1 MKRSD
6 WFVLRL
12 VLGGVGI
19 AVAALVITESET
31 LSKMAMKA
39 VGKGEP
45 EGPVV
50 QIIERPVEV
59 ASRRPTPDDGDK
71 TSTDV
76 PSDDATS
83 TSAASVETGTDST
96 APATDQT
103 ITSVPPAPALP
114 PAATSTVTE
123 PFQQKG
129 PIATNRNRVAL
140 VVGNNEYQNVPRL
153 RNAVTDAS
161 AIATML
167 KNLGFNVTLV
177 TNASGP
183 QFAKTFDSWLSK
195 IDRKSESVF
204 FFAGHG
210 VQVDGKNYLLSTDA
224 LFDTEQGLP
233 ESTPSLQALM
243 ERWARRGPRFSIAI
257 VDACRDNP
265 FPARTR
271 SLTGAMTRSLEPT
284 SAGSGQIILYS
295 AGSGQT
301 ALDNL
306 GPNDKVVNSVFTRA
320 LLKHMP
326 NPSYSV
332 DQVLRQTRLEVIDIA
347 RRAGYDQTPALYDE
361 STGEFFFNPEKTG
374 G

>member
-1 MKRSD
+1 M
-6 WFVLRL
+6 
-12 VLGGVGI
+12 GGVGV
-19 AVAALVITESET
+19 AVAALVITESQT
-31 LSKMAMKA
+31 LSRMALQA
-39 VGKGEP
+39 IGQDEP
-45 EGPVV
+45 TGPIV
-50 QIIERPVEV
+50 QIIERPVEMAPKRS
-59 ASRRPTPDDGDK
+59 ASDDRTETPKDA
-71 TSTDV
+71 
-76 PSDDATS
+76 PSDGVPALVDASVDPKIDS
-83 TSAASVETGTDST
+83 TATAADNTLSSIPSVPASASAAS
-96 APATDQT
+96 
-103 ITSVPPAPALP
+103 
-114 PAATSTVTE
+114 STVPE

-129 PIATNRNRVAL
+129 PIATSKNRVAL
-140 VVGNNEYQNVPRL
+140 VVGNNDYQGVPRL
-153 RNAVTDAS
+153 RNAVTDAT
-161 AIATML
+161 AIAMTL

-224 LFDTEQGLP
+224 LFDADRGLP

-265 FPARTR
+265 FPSQPR
-271 SLTGAMTRSLEPT
+271 SLRGAMTRSLEPT

-301 ALDNL
+301 ALDSL
-306 GPNDKVVNSVFTRA
+306 GHGDSVVNSVFTRA
-320 LLKHMP
+320 LLKHLP
-326 NPSYSV
+326 NPNYSV
-332 DQVLRQTRLEVIDIA
+332 DQVLRQTRLEVIEMA
-347 RRAGYDQTPALYDE
+347 RKAGYEQTPALYDE
-361 STGEFFFNPEKTG
+361 STGEFYFNPENAG

>member
-1 MKRSD
+1 VKSSD
-6 WFVLRL
+6 RFVLRL
-12 VLGGVGI
+12 VLGGVAI
-19 AVAALVITESET
+19 AVAALVITESQT
-31 LSKMAMKA
+31 LSRMAMKA
-39 VGKGEP
+39 IGKGEP

-50 QIIERPVEV
+50 QIIERPVEI
-59 ASRRPTPDDGDK
+59 ASRRSNPDEDSK
-71 TSTDV
+71 TSADL
-76 PSDDATS
+76 PPKDATS
-83 TSAASVETGTDST
+83 SIAASVEPEADST
-96 APATDQT
+96 APAAENT
-103 ITSVPPAPALP
+103 ILPAPA
-114 PAATSTVTE
+114 AAAISTAPE
-123 PFQQKG
+123 SFQQKG
-129 PIATNRNRVAL
+129 PIGTNRNRVAL
-140 VVGNNEYQNVPRL
+140 VVGNNDYQSVPRL
-153 RNAVTDAS
+153 RNAVTDAT
-161 AIATML
+161 AIANML
-167 KNLGFNVTLV
+167 RNLGFNVTLV
-177 TNASGP
+177 TNVSGP

-224 LFDTEQGLP
+224 LFDADQGLP

-265 FPARTR
+265 FPVRTR
-271 SLTGAMTRSLEPT
+271 SLSSAMTRSLEPT

-306 GPNDKVVNSVFTRA
+306 GPSDKVVNSVFTRA

-326 NPSYSV
+326 NPNYSV
-332 DQVLRQTRLEVIDIA
+332 DQVLRQTRMEVIDMA

-361 STGEFFFNPEKTG
+361 STGEFFFNPEKPG